1 MPEALRLL
9 PFLLVPVLALLFLN
23 LRLSRRLRYP
33 HDLLVA
39 EERRGLASFLFRNLR
54 TYYDVLLDASI
65 AVVLAFALFPPR
77 MQRPAAVVIDGSRA
91 MLAGFADQ
99 RPILKALKR
108 IQGDAGLKGAEPF
121 LLAFDPKTS
130 ATQLVPLASYLK
142 GLDAEEAILRLR
154 GDFRFAAPDHAVL
167 SELRQRGY
175 GDITLLTDQ
184 LRVQPAGFRAIELG
198 FAVDFAVYPT
208 AVRFDRAAESWLVA
222 LAESGP
228 RASLSVSRWDAGT
241 RAFGRLPVDR
251 YAVEDG
257 AAGRLVRFSAPGLY
271 LLSFRGPY
279 GLDDVDL
286 PLRLPARRLSI
297 AAAGPFS
304 ERMLSVFPDMEPSHT
319 PELVLRD
326 QTVAGPAAAA
336 RLTTALVPGPEHHVL
351 DPARTG
357 GSLIAADVLPGVDL
371 ALGPAG
377 RANEDL
383 VLAYENRLSM
393 RPEPFLHSPPPG
405 TEETW
410 PAGTAHLA
418 RKGAEVVP
426 VVPPASQ
433 FFERRPEQ
441 VLVLPPP
448 ATARW
453 PWVLLLGIL
462 AGLKIGLWKRFT
474 GKPVLARG

>member
-33 HDLLVA
+33 HDLLAAV
-39 EERRGLASFLFRNLR
+39 ERRGLASFLFRNLR
-54 TYYDVLLDASI
+54 TYYDVLLDALI

-77 MQRPAAVVIDGSRA
+77 TQRPAAVVIDGSRA

-99 RPILKALKR
+99 RPILKAMKL

-130 ATQLVPLASYLK
+130 ATELIPLGSYLK
-142 GLDAEEAILRLR
+142 GLDAEEAIRRLR
-154 GDFRFAAPDHAVL
+154 GDFRFAAPDYAAL
-167 SELRQRGY
+167 GELPRRGY

-228 RASLSVSRWDAGT
+228 RASLTISRWDPKA
-241 RAFGRLPVDR
+241 RAFSRLAVDR

-257 AAGRLVRFSAPGLY
+257 AAGRLVRFSALGLY

-286 PLRLPARRLSI
+286 PLRLPARMLPV

-304 ERMLSVFPDMEPSHT
+304 ERMLSVFPDVERSGAPA
-319 PELVLRD
+319 LVLRD
-326 QTVAGPAAAA
+326 QTATGPAGVT
-336 RLTTALVPGPEHHVL
+336 RLTTALVPGAEHHVL

-357 GSLIAADVLPGVDL
+357 GSLIAVGSLPEVDL
-371 ALGPAG
+371 ALGPAA

-383 VLAYENRLSM
+383 VLAYEYRLSA
-393 RPEPFLHSPPPG
+393 RPEPFVHTPPPG
-405 TEETW
+405 AEETW
-410 PAGTAHLA
+410 PAGTAHLT
-418 RKGAEVVP
+418 RKGDEVVP
-426 VVPPASQ
+426 VIPPASQ
-433 FFERRPEQ
+433 FFERRPER

-448 ATARW
+448 TAMRW
-453 PWVLLLGIL
+453 PWVLLLGAL
-462 AGLKIGLWKRFT
+462 AGLKLGLWKRFT
-474 GKPVLARG
+474 GKPLLARG